1 MEQGADL
8 YSTEIEMACTMA
20 ADYVRALHETVDE
33 MIIREDEA
41 VELVL
46 TISRWPGKLV
56 YAVMKYSIH
65 KLCMR
70 FIDVSDQLSYDYRIN
85 NESED
90 ELEFI
95 ITYIPKRNLD
105 LYYRTHKR

>member
-8 YSTEIEMACTMA
+8 YSTESEMACTMA
-20 ADYVRALHETVDE
+20 ADYVRALHET
-33 MIIREDEA
+33 

-85 NESED
+85 KESED

-105 LYYRTHKR
+105 LYYRT